1 MMLIVCVAVCSVP
14 PRLRQELLDVS
25 RLHVHLVGVSV
36 LRVVHPDHERTAAGF
51 NSAASTQRTQ
61 EVLKAREAFLTN
73 IAPQG
78 EWGRKRW

>member
-1 MMLIVCVAVCSVP
+1 MMLIVCVAVCSVLR
-14 PRLRQELLDVS
+14 RLSQELLDVS

-51 NSAASTQRTQ
+51 NSAASMQWTQ

-73 IAPQG
+73 IAPEG
-78 EWGRKRW
+78 GLSRTAI

>member
-1 MMLIVCVAVCSVP
+1 M
-14 PRLRQELLDVS
+14 LDVS

-36 LRVVHPDHERTAAGF
+36 LRVVHPDRERTAAGF

-73 IAPQG
+73 IAPEG